1 MKIFTK
7 DLRLKTETG
16 RQVIEVTDQLANA
29 VAESGVKEGIL
40 FGSAKHTTA
49 LLTTGVKREEPVIA
63 SLFDSIDFFDKT
75 RLNYLETR
83 GFDPKIVRSHMLGMV
98 LGSGLQIPIRKGR
111 LELGEWQAAY
121 LLELLG
127 PAERDVLITIIGE

>member
-16 RQVIEVTDQLANA
+16 RQVIEMTDQLANA

-63 SLFDSIDFFDKT
+63 NLFDSIDFLDKT
-75 RLNYLETR
+75 KLNYLQTR
-83 GFDPKIVRSHMLGMV
+83 RFDPKIIRSHTLGMV
-98 LGSGLQIPIRKGR
+98 LGSGLQIPIRKGK

-127 PAERDVLITIIGE
+127 PAERDILITIIGE